1 MDSGLTRPL
10 FHIPRMNLPGSSKI
24 SATGET
30 KGMYF
35 PISSLKDEK
44 SGAFCST
51 FALLMTRGPKKRH
64 LTISAFINKTW
75 GHGTAFGGTPC
86 KEIKFI

>member
-35 PISSLKDEK
+35 PISWLKDEK

-51 FALLMTRGPKKRH
+51 FALLMTRGPEKRH
-64 LTISAFINKTW
+64 RALLFLPSLTK
-75 GHGTAFGGTPC
+75 HEVMELHLVELHV
-86 KEIKFI
+86 KK